1 MLTTLVSLVSLFLI
15 PLRSYAAPSATSSA
29 APNPGATSTASLNS
43 LAQSIGKAYFGSA
56 TDNPEFTDAAY
67 LAILSDNAMFGQIT
81 PANAWKWDATEPE
94 QGVFT
99 FTQADQVAALAQGN
113 GQLIRGHNCVWHQQ
127 LPTWVSSGNFTAAEL
142 TDIMTTHCTTIL
154 EHFKGDTCEWR
165 LIAFDIVNE
174 PFNDDGTFTSD
185 VFFNTLGSSYIGTV
199 LTAARAADPSTHLY
213 INEFNLEFAGVK
225 STAMANLVSS
235 LKSAGTPLDGI
246 GFESHLIVGQVP
258 TDFQQQLESF
268 TALGVEVAVTE
279 LDIRMTL
286 PVTDALLAQQQA
298 DYQSVVSACKAVSG
312 CVGVTI
318 WDYTDK
324 FSWIPG
330 AFAGQGAACPWDDN
344 LVKKP
349 AFDGIVA
356 GLQS

>member
-1 MLTTLVSLVSLFLI
+1 MYRH
-15 PLRSYAAPSATSSA
+15 PRSDLSTSS
-29 APNPGATSTASLNS
+29 
-43 LAQSIGKAYFGSA
+43 
-56 TDNPEFTDAAY
+56 
-67 LAILSDNAMFGQIT
+67 
-81 PANAWKWDATEPE
+81 
-94 QGVFT
+94 
-99 FTQADQVAALAQGN
+99 
-113 GQLIRGHNCVWHQQ
+113 
-127 LPTWVSSGNFTAAEL
+127 
-142 TDIMTTHCTTIL
+142 
-154 EHFKGDTCEWR
+154 
-165 LIAFDIVNE
+165 E

-199 LTAARAADPSTHLY
+199 LTAARAADPSTRLY

-286 PVTDALLAQQQA
+286 PVTDALLEQQKA

-318 WDYTDK
+318 WDYTVRYPVLRGERFCVSDVEES
-324 FSWIPG
+324 FLGQVFVDPWSFRRTRGCMPMG
-330 AFAGQGAACPWDDN
+330 RCELPLSVLFFFARR
-344 LVKKP
+344 
-349 AFDGIVA
+349 
-356 GLQS
+356 SS